1 MLSEFA
7 KQNLVQF
14 SGSYTGTK
22 ERDFIILYY
31 VLVQI
36 LSYL

>member
-1 MLSEFA
+1 MLSEF
-7 KQNLVQF
+7 VQF
-14 SGSYTGTK
+14 SGSNTGTK

-31 VLVQI
+31 VIMQI